1 MIIDSILFDYLSE
14 RFVGEN
20 VFTLSLAARVYEM
33 VYHLFQCCN
42 LTCVTYS
49 CLQTDITFLCVFIS
63 YLKYREVRP
72 SFVILNPH
80 LFKRV
85 NREVSFSSCWF
96 DVFSGC
102 LFKTK
107 RRQDTNTLRLIQGSA
122 LQGNFCEIV

>member
-33 VYHLFQCCN
+33 VYHLFQCCD

-49 CLQTDITFLCVFIS
+49 CLQTDNIFMCFYFIS
-63 YLKYREVRP
+63 EIPREVRL

-85 NREVSFSSCWF
+85 NREVSFSCWF